1 MKPGL
6 SESTP
11 PKAATPSSEAGL
23 DHATSAD
30 ELTPVTRNVLTPT
43 ELAHYHREGW
53 VVVRHVLATHEVFA
67 LRAACD
73 EIEKAASAFIKDEF
87 LGSSFFALHR
97 RSNPFAKNAE
107 HEPPVPGLLR
117 RVAYPYAVNATLDRF
132 RTHPRLLG
140 AAAQILGDDLV
151 QIVNQVNFNP
161 PGGGAG
167 WGWHQ
172 DYRFRKPGMTEPVQQ
187 FVQTLTALDLC
198 SPFTGGLR
206 VIPRSHEI
214 GPLALDADNEN
225 AERYFDAKT
234 AVQPE
239 MRPGDAIFFNA
250 YVIHGSTPNLSPGPR
265 RVYINGY
272 GLTSLPYGKP
282 VLANGRIVPA
292 AARPM
297 EYEGDRELLPR
308 ASKY

>member
-6 SESTP
+6 SESLP
-11 PKAATPSSEAGL
+11 PKAKAPSSDARGGERDL
-23 DHATSAD
+23 
-30 ELTPVTRNVLTPT
+30 LVTRNVLTSA
-43 ELAHYHREGW
+43 ELAHYNGEGW
-53 VVVRHVLATHEVFA
+53 VVARHVIATHEVFA

-73 EIEKAASAFIKDEF
+73 EIEALASAFTKDEF
-87 LGSSFFALHR
+87 LGASFFALHR
-97 RSNPFAKNAE
+97 RTNPFAKNAE

-117 RVAYPYAVNATLDRF
+117 RVAYPYAVNPTLDRF

-140 AAAQILGDDLV
+140 AVAQILGDDLV
-151 QIVNQVNFNP
+151 QVVNQVNFNP

-214 GPLALDADNEN
+214 GPLTLDADNEN
-225 AERYFDAKT
+225 AERYFDANA

-239 MRPGDAIFFNA
+239 MRPGDAILFNP

-282 VLANGRIVPA
+282 VLDNGCIVSA
-292 AARPM
+292 APRPM
-297 EYEGDRELLPR
+297 EYEGDRDLLPR